1 MYLRNW
7 HLDKFTYHKDKEI
20 GNRHWEPKGLEM
32 QAEPRSWRNFHN
44 MYNGLQFIL
53 LKRTLGNDSILLVCV
68 LENVFYLNRL

>member
-1 MYLRNW
+1 MRNW

-20 GNRHWEPKGLEM
+20 DNRLREPKGLEM